1 MSNISYVSSLSNNM
15 KNLSYD
21 GSKFNSLNV
30 GYNDFMS
37 NSNSI
42 NGLKKINLNNGNS
55 IFGANL
61 SIPKSE
67 NFTSQL
73 DSNLKMSAL
82 AGTAMLG
89 AVKGSVVNS
98 AVNLQGDQGS
108 SIGLVPMTVAI
119 AGTLAVLGYQCQN
132 TFDIAGKLIANP
144 LTQAE
149 KDEMILTEDEQVV
162 SIYDANAGNYVL
174 PKSTFGAMSKYIKR
188 VGWLEASGVD
198 TRSGYYGLTKYNVLS
213 VEREYSLD
221 SSSIVGTYVPH
232 QGVNIGTSGTIEF
245 AYTDTYGDSHQETI
259 SFNTTSD
266 VYMDLWIMGGGYF
279 HVTFY
284 SLNPLTGITSSGD
297 AFMVNND
304 FIYFYDWRV
313 TNSNYVVSWTLD
325 NWTGAESPNAI
336 NYIDMYNQLKGSV
349 NNTRSSVVE
358 CVTNGVNTMAKIDE
372 DARFIVFDN
381 TGANCGDWNS
391 IGYNY
396 TLDFTDFTATSPI
409 YAYVI
414 RYVNASSYN
423 NVINIIF
430 CSLANFY
437 FKDGSYKNGSESLN
451 MSTRGSN
458 SVTVDGHTFYQI
470 SIWSWNQRGSV
481 DCTLALPVIEYDCD
495 GQDIPNNPTDP
506 ISDIVKW
513 QLLNSTATPT
523 NIGQG
528 SSGTVEGLDQVGTAI
543 AIGSAD
549 TTDDIW
555 TKCVSALPSTRFKN
569 NALSMFTPITDSIVN
584 QDAVAISLPTTMSE
598 TVVSTTGAKANTDDT
613 DYTATGIGVAVGAGA
628 IARVIGANITGVG
641 VTDKSIDE
649 AGSVADAVSRAMS
662 LTYDVADTEEPSEQE
677 LVDLIGTP
685 TVETPTGEANAMY
698 SVYKL
703 TQAELDSLG
712 GWLWSSNFFT
722 QVEKAWDN
730 PMENIIS
737 LNKVYCTLPTGTS
750 GTVVIGMIDSNVSCE
765 KINTR
770 YVSVDFGSVNINEY
784 FGNMLDYAPY
794 TDIQIYLPFIG
805 IVRLDNSDVMRGLV
819 KLTYKIDLFTG
830 DLLATIS
837 VYRDMVEQTA
847 YQFSGNCAVGYPYS
861 AGSTFGSMISGF
873 TGIASLIG
881 AGLATSGAG
890 LVAGLAGGVAGLAS
904 ARADVQHSG
913 NLSGGVGVMGGRTP
927 YITITRPQ
935 VVSTDMNKVFVG
947 NANNIVD
954 KIGNHSGY
962 VKVTEPQIK
971 TLALKSEV
979 EMISNLLERG
989 VLL

>member
-15 KNLSYD
+15 KSLSYD

-37 NSNSI
+37 NSNNV
-42 NGLKKINLNNGNS
+42 NGLTQIKLNNGNS

-67 NFTSQL
+67 SFTSQL

-132 TFDIAGKLIANP
+132 TFDIVGKLITNP

-188 VGWLEASGVD
+188 VGWLEGSGVD

-213 VEREYSLD
+213 VERDYLISSYSGKY
-221 SSSIVGTYVPH
+221 IPH
-232 QGVNIGTSGTIEF
+232 QGVNIGTSGTVTF
-245 AYTDTYGDSHQETI
+245 AYTYASGNSYHDDV
-259 SFNTTSD
+259 SFSSSSD
-266 VYMDLWIMGGGYF
+266 VYMDFWVFGGNYF

-284 SLNPLTGITSSGD
+284 SLNPINGNSSHL
-297 AFMVNND
+297 MIQND
-304 FIYFYDWRV
+304 RIYIYDW
-313 TNSNYVVSWTLD
+313 NSRTDKNDLISYTLT
-325 NWTGAESPNAI
+325 NWTGSESANQI
-336 NYIDMYNQLKGSV
+336 NFIDMYNQLKGSV
-349 NNTRSSVVE
+349 NNTRSSVVNS
-358 CVTNGVNTMAKIDE
+358 VTNGVNTMAEIDE
-372 DARFIVFDN
+372 DARFIINKMTDIAQ
-381 TGANCGDWNS
+381 GQWGDRND
-391 IGYNY
+391 GV

-409 YAYVI
+409 YAYIV
-414 RYVNASSYN
+414 RYVNTDDYLN
-423 NVINIIF
+423 KINLVL
-430 CSLANFY
+430 CSLNEF
-437 FKDGSYKNGSESLN
+437 SYREVSYYTNGEENSY
-451 MSTRGSN
+451 STRTSGSR
-458 SVTVDGHTFYQI
+458 SVDGHTFY
-470 SIWSWNQRGSV
+470 SWSTENYITGI
-481 DCTLALPVIEYDCD
+481 DCTLALPVYEYDCS
-495 GQDIPNNPTDP
+495 GGSIPSNVDV
-506 ISDIVKW
+506 ISDAVKW

-523 NIGQG
+523 DIGEG
-528 SSGTVEGLDQVGTAI
+528 SSGSVEGLDQVGTAI

-555 TKCVSALPSTRFKN
+555 TKCVNNLPSTRFKN

-598 TVVSTTGAKANTDDT
+598 TVVSTTGAKANTVAT
-613 DYTATGIGVAVGAGA
+613 DYTDTGIETDAT
-628 IARVIGANITGVG
+628 ARAIGANVTGVG
-641 VTDKSIDE
+641 VTVKSIDW

-662 LTYDVADTEEPSEQE
+662 LTYDVAETEEPSEQE

-737 LNKVYCTLPTGTS
+737 LNKVYCSLPTGTS

-784 FGNMLDYAPY
+784 FGNMLDYVPY

-819 KLTYKIDLFTG
+819 KLTYKVDLFTG

-847 YQFSGNCAVGYPYS
+847 YQFNGNCAVAYPYS
-861 AGSTFGSMISGF
+861 AGSTFGTMISGF

-913 NLSGGVGVMGGRTP
+913 NLSGSVGVMGGRTP
-927 YITITRPQ
+927 YISITRPQ
-935 VVSTDMNKVFVG
+935 VVSTDLNKKYVG
-947 NANNIVD
+947 VANNIVD
-954 KIGNHSGY
+954 KISNHSGFI
-962 VKVTEPQIK
+962 KVTEPQIK

-979 EMISNLLERG
+979 EMIKSSLERG